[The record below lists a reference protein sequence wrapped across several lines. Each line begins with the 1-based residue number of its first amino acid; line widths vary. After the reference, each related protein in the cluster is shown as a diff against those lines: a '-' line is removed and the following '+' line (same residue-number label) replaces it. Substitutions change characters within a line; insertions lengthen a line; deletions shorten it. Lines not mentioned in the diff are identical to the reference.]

1 MRWSRRLSACYGFD
15 TMRPLR
21 DARRKRRIELLY
33 DESATTVDLDAASID
48 LAIVPVGAIEQHSQ
62 HLPLGTD
69 WLVAQAVARRV
80 AELLASERNVYL
92 IPALPYSLSQCHGPM
107 AGTLGLRPE
116 TLASVVRDVVF
127 SLYRQGI
134 RHVVI
139 LNAHGGNFVLDD
151 EIRELNLTIP
161 DLIVIGV
168 ASWDGPAG
176 AAAPT
181 GWVRGGD
188 IHAGA
193 GETAA
198 VLYLAPEL
206 VGDKRAD
213 YTPPVGR
220 EFLDYAFMSQIS
232 PQGVWG
238 QSSSAAAEVGAHAFD
253 QVTRHLADYL
263 PRAFQEIQT
272 LRNGAA

>member
-1 MRWSRRLSACYGFD
+1 VSWPRRLPARYGFD

-116 TLASVVRDVVF
+116 TVASVVRDVVF

-151 EIRELNLTIP
+151 EIRELMVRRSPLA
-161 DLIVIGV
+161 DLREAAKANGMHELKE
-168 ASWDGPAG
+168 DGL
-176 AAAPT
+176 
-181 GWVRGGD
+181 
-188 IHAGA
+188 
-193 GETAA
+193 EK
-198 VLYLAPEL
+198 VL
-206 VGDKRAD
+206 
-213 YTPPVGR
+213 
-220 EFLDYAFMSQIS
+220 
-232 PQGVWG
+232 QGVTTPDEVMRVVFTAG
-238 QSSSAAAEVGAHAFD
+238 Q
-253 QVTRHLADYL
+253 
-263 PRAFQEIQT
+263 
-272 LRNGAA
+272 